1 MYRKDAWSFDK
12 IMWLYFF
19 QVIGFGVEDMKN
31 FAMQI
36 SSPEPHEEKLFIE
49 DREYI
54 LWFVSSS
61 LLIAMDS

>member
-1 MYRKDAWSFDK
+1 
-12 IMWLYFF
+12 
-19 QVIGFGVEDMKN
+19 VIEFGVEGMKN

-36 SSPEPHEEKLFIE
+36 SSLELHEEKLFIE

-61 LLIAMDS
+61 LLVAMDS